1 MEKNQKFIGIDVSQK
16 TLDICISCDEK
27 TSLVIKNTDHS
38 IANFFKKEL
47 KNKGELVHVCIE
59 HTGKYSW
66 KLMSILPD
74 LNCKFYVV
82 NPLHLKRSMGMIR
95 GKNDKIDAIRIAS
108 FIKKNHDEID
118 EFIPRREAI
127 ETLQLLLSERSYRVG
142 VRAQLQTKKKE
153 YKVLSNTKMKKEFSH
168 QNDLLISKISK
179 QIKNIESQIK
189 TLIKQDKQLHKLD
202 KQMQSIPGV
211 GVITSW
217 NVLVKTNEFKSIKT
231 PRKMACY
238 SGVAPFQNTSG
249 TSVFGRNRVSLMAD
263 KSMKKLFHLGAMSAI
278 RLQNDLQVYYLRKV
292 NEGKNKMAVLNAVKN
307 KIIHLIFAIVKSENL
322 YQNRLVTS

>member
-118 EFIPRREAI
+118 EFIPPREAI

-238 SGVAPFQNTSG
+238 SGVAPFQNTPG
-249 TSVFGRNRVSLMAD
+249 TSVFGRNRVSLIAD